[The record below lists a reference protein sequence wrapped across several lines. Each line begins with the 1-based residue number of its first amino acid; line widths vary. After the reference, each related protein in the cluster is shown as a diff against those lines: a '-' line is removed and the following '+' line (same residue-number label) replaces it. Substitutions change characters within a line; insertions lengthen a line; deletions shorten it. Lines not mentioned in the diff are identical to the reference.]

1 MDGSGRTDG
10 QCRPDRVKGLFRK
23 GASWVEI

>member
-23 GASWVEI
+23 GGSRAEI